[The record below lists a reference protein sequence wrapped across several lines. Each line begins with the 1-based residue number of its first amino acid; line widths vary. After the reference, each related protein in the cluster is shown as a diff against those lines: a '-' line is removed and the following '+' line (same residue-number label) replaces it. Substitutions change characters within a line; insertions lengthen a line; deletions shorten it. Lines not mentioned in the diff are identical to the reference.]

1 MSVKTSNK
9 KKIINIKA
17 SAQYNLNVFAFVKPS
32 GPVKAKIKQN

>member
-1 MSVKTSNK
+1 MSVKTK

-17 SAQYNLNVFAFVKPS
+17 STRNNLNVFAFVKPS